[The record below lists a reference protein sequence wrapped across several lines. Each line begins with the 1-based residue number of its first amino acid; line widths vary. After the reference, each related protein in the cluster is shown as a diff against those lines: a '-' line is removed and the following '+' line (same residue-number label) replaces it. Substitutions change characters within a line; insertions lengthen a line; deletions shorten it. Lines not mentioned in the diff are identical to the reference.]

1 MFYLFDVRTLSI
13 ISSIISL
20 ILCICM
26 IYVSQTRKTYNGFTQ
41 WTIASILH
49 VFALSLLGLR
59 SILPDFITI
68 IVANTLIIAGN
79 GFIAYGL
86 ELFTN
91 STRRIWLFISLTIS
105 MVILFLYFTYYS
117 PDVNARIIIISAIMS
132 IYCGYSGYI
141 VHKYVPRLIDD
152 QNRFLVVVFSI
163 QAIWMVLR
171 IIQTAFIENPIVD
184 FMNAPAFHGI
194 TVMVFFSGNIFIII
208 GLIVLNFQRVEFD
221 LSAAMAEVKTLRGM
235 IPICSSCKKI
245 RDDQGIW
252 NQIEVYIRDH
262 SEADF
267 THSICPECIKKLYP
281 EFVEKINN
289 SANLANSADA
299 KSRAVD

>member
-1 MFYLFDVRTLSI
+1 MFYLFDVRTLSF

-26 IYVSQTRKTYNGFTQ
+26 LYVSQTRKTYNGFTQ

-49 VFALSLLGLR
+49 VFGSSLFGLR
-59 SILPDFITI
+59 NILPDFITI
-68 IVANTLIIAGN
+68 IVANTLIIVGN
-79 GFIAYGL
+79 GFVAYGL

-91 STRRIWLFISLTIS
+91 STRKIWLFISLTLS

-117 PDVNARIIIISAIMS
+117 PDINARIIVISAI
-132 IYCGYSGYI
+132 IAIYYAYCGYI
-141 VHKYVPRLIDD
+141 VYRYVPRLIDN
-152 QNRFLVVVFSI
+152 QNRFLVVVFSMET
-163 QAIWMVLR
+163 IWMVLR
-171 IIQTAFIENPIVD
+171 IIQTAFIESPIVD
-184 FMNAPAFHGI
+184 FMNAPAFHGMTI
-194 TVMVFFSGNIFIII
+194 MIFFSGNIFIVI

-221 LSAAMAEVKTLRGM
+221 LSAAMAEVKTLQGL

-252 NQIEVYIRDH
+252 KQIEIYIHDH

-267 THSICPECIKKLYP
+267 THSICPECMKKLYP
-281 EFVEKINN
+281 EFADKILN
-289 SANLANSADA
+289 SANLANSTDA
-299 KSRAVD
+299 KNRAAD